1 MIIFLTGNILES
13 TADCLI
19 NTVNCEGFMGKGLAY
34 QFKNMFPE
42 TNKSYIKCCKNN
54 ELHPGK
60 LHTYFENGKLIVNFP
75 TKDKWR
81 EKSKSEFIVDGMKA
95 LIDLIKEKNIK
106 SIAIPPLGSGNGGL
120 NWEEVKDIIIK
131 YISSLSENINIYI
144 YEPSLSYKS
153 IIKKA
158 PKLTLSHL
166 ILMSI
171 KSNLTSFSKLRL
183 QKVAFFVN
191 LFINQNYF
199 KFEAHHYGPY
209 SYIIDILSRDIK
221 EYQEYHKFNTEKA
234 LQYAK
239 QTLISKKTEKELLN
253 FVDAIKKATELIN
266 SYSNEKIELLSTIC
280 FILLNNSNSSK
291 EKIVFEIHKWSDL
304 KKVKFSEEDIISGIN
319 ELCKI
324 EILGKNI
331 LEEYSLVN
339 EEKVKLQN

>member
-1 MIIFLTGNILES
+1 MLTFLTGNILES
-13 TADCLI
+13 PADCLI

-42 TNKSYIKCCKNN
+42 TNKSYIKSCKNN
-54 ELHPGK
+54 ELYPGK
-60 LHTYFENGKLIVNFP
+60 LHSYFENGKLIINFP

-81 EKSKSEFIVDGMKA
+81 EKSKIEFIVDGMKA
-95 LIDLIKEKNIK
+95 LINLIKEKNIK

-120 NWEEVKDIIIK
+120 NWEEVKTIIVE
-131 YISSLSENINIYI
+131 YMSSLSENIDVYI

-153 IIKKA
+153 IVKKA

-171 KSNLTSFSKLRL
+171 KNNLKSFSKFRL
-183 QKVAFFVN
+183 QKVAFFIN
-191 LFINQNYF
+191 LFTNQDYF
-199 KFEAHHYGPY
+199 KFEAYHYGPY

-221 EYQEYHKFNTEKA
+221 EYQEYHKFTTEKA

-253 FVDAIKKATELIN
+253 FTHAIKKATELIN

-291 EKIVFEIHKWSDL
+291 EKIVSKIYQWSDL
-304 KKVKFSEEDIISGIN
+304 KKAKFSEQDIILGIN
-319 ELCKI
+319 ELSNI
-324 EILGKNI
+324 GILQKNI
-331 LEEYSLVN
+331 LEEYSLII
-339 EEKVKLQN
+339 EER

>member
-1 MIIFLTGNILES
+1 MITFLTGNILES
-13 TADCLI
+13 PADSLI

-42 TNKSYIKCCKNN
+42 TNKSYIKSCKNH

-60 LHTYFENGKLIVNFP
+60 LHTHFENGKLIINFP

-81 EKSKSEFIVDGMKA
+81 EKSRLEFIIDGMKA
-95 LIDLIKEKNIK
+95 LIRLIKEKNIK

-120 NWEEVKDIIIK
+120 NWEEVKDIIVK
-131 YISSLSENINIYI
+131 DISSLSENVDIYI

-171 KSNLTSFSKLRL
+171 KKDLTSFSKLRL
-183 QKVAFFVN
+183 QKVAFFIN
-191 LFINQNYF
+191 LFTNQNYF

-209 SYIIDILSRDIK
+209 SYVIDILSRDIK
-221 EYQEYHKFNTEKA
+221 EYQDYHKFTTEKA
-234 LQYAK
+234 LDYAK
-239 QTLISKKTEKELLN
+239 QTLISKKTEKELSS
-253 FVDAIKKATELIN
+253 FMYAIKKATELIN

-280 FILLNNSNSSK
+280 FILLNNSNISK
-291 EKIVFEIHKWSDL
+291 EKIVIEIHQWSNL
-304 KKVKFSEEDIISGIN
+304 KKIKFSEENITIGIN
-319 ELCKI
+319 NLLNI
-324 EILGKNI
+324 GILQKNI
-331 LEEYSLVN
+331 LEEYSLSN
-339 EEKVKLQN
+339 E

>member
-13 TADCLI
+13 PADCLI

-42 TNKSYIKCCKNN
+42 TNKSYIKSCKNH

-60 LHTYFENGKLIVNFP
+60 LHTHFENEKLIINFP
-75 TKDKWR
+75 TKDRWR
-81 EKSKSEFIVDGMKA
+81 EKSKIEFIVDGMKA
-95 LIDLIKEKNIK
+95 LINLIKEKNIK

-120 NWEEVKDIIIK
+120 NWEEVKDIIVK
-131 YISSLSENINIYI
+131 YITSLSENVDIYI

-171 KSNLTSFSKLRL
+171 KKDLTSFSKLRL
-183 QKVAFFVN
+183 QKVAFFIN
-191 LFINQNYF
+191 LFTNQNYF

-209 SYIIDILSRDIK
+209 SYVIDILSRDIK
-221 EYQEYHKFNTEKA
+221 EYQDYHKFTTEKA
-234 LQYAK
+234 LNYAQ
-239 QTLISKKTEKELLN
+239 QTLISKKTEKELSN
-253 FVDAIKKATELIN
+253 FIYTIKKATELIN

-280 FILLNNSNSSK
+280 FILLNNSNISK
-291 EKIVFEIHKWSDL
+291 EKIVIKIHQWSDL
-304 KKVKFSEEDIISGIN
+304 KKIKFSEEDIIIGIN
-319 ELCKI
+319 DLLNI
-324 EILGKNI
+324 EILEKNI
-331 LEEYSLVN
+331 LDEYSI
-339 EEKVKLQN
+339 K

>member
-1 MIIFLTGNILES
+1 MITFLTGNILES
-13 TADCLI
+13 PADCLI

-42 TNKSYIKCCKNN
+42 TNKSYIKSCKNH

-60 LHTYFENGKLIVNFP
+60 LHTHFENGKLIINFP

-81 EKSKSEFIVDGMKA
+81 EKSKLEFIINGMKA
-95 LIDLIKEKNIK
+95 LIRLIKEKNIE

-120 NWEEVKDIIIK
+120 NWEEVKDIIVK
-131 YISSLSENINIYI
+131 DISSLSENVNIYI

-171 KSNLTSFSKLRL
+171 KKDLTSFSKLRL
-183 QKVAFFVN
+183 QKVAFFIN
-191 LFINQNYF
+191 LFTNQNYF

-209 SYIIDILSRDIK
+209 SYVIDILSRDIK
-221 EYQEYHKFNTEKA
+221 EYQDYHKFTTEKA
-234 LQYAK
+234 LNYAQ
-239 QTLISKKTEKELLN
+239 QTLISKKTEKELSN
-253 FVDAIKKATELIN
+253 FMYAIKKATELIN

-280 FILLNNSNSSK
+280 FILLNNSNISK
-291 EKIVFEIHKWSDL
+291 EKIVIKIHQWSDL
-304 KKVKFSEEDIISGIN
+304 KKIKFSEEDIIIGIN
-319 ELCKI
+319 DLLNI
-324 EILGKNI
+324 EILEKNI
-331 LEEYSLVN
+331 LDEYSI
-339 EEKVKLQN
+339 K